1 MWVRVP
7 RPVPITHKQTPIV
20 ERIKVVEKKYN
31 VYMDGVVIDR
41 NVTREEAD
49 ELVESYLDADEF
61 EDEEHYYMI
70 KPVQ

>member
-1 MWVRVP
+1 
-7 RPVPITHKQTPIV
+7 V